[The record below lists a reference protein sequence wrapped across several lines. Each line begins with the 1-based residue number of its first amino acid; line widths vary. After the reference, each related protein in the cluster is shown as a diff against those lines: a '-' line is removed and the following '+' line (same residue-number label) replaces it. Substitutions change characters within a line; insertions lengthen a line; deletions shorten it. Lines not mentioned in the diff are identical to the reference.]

1 VTCDH
6 QRVAEEAIVSAW
18 KVRPVRVDEFDPW
31 ARLFQG
37 YADFYRWPSS
47 DEHKRM
53 LWRWIHDERR
63 IECLVAVEVD
73 DAGSETGEP
82 QGLAHLREWVRP
94 LRGVVCGYLDDL
106 FVEPTRRGSGIVD
119 ALFAEINRIAVARD
133 WPVVRWTTADDNYRA
148 RSVYDRLAT
157 RTTWITYDMTIADTT
172 TTRR

>member
-1 VTCDH
+1 
-6 QRVAEEAIVSAW
+6 VSEW
-18 KVRPVRVDEFDPW
+18 EVRPVRVDEFDPW

-37 YADFYRWPSS
+37 YADFYHWPSS

-53 LWRWIHDERR
+53 LWRWIHDDHH
-63 IECLVAVEVD
+63 IECLVAVALD
-73 DAGSETGEP
+73 DAGREAGEP

-106 FVEPTRRGSGIVD
+106 FVEPTHRGLGIVD

-148 RSVYDRLAT
+148 RSVYDRIAT
-157 RTTWITYDMTIADTT
+157 RTTWITYDMTPPT
-172 TTRR
+172 